1 MEPLSHLV
9 VYIKRRI
16 CDDAS
21 TWIMER
27 VDRITDAVGLD
38 RLFSFGLGAF
48 GQAGVSRV
56 LEILE
61 EEITQAMMLLWTR
74 QLAI

>member
-21 TWIMER
+21 AWFRLSFVWSFLLSNTKRWQGT
-27 VDRITDAVGLD
+27 VRICLA
-38 RLFSFGLGAF
+38 AP
-48 GQAGVSRV
+48 V
-56 LEILE
+56 L
-61 EEITQAMMLLWTR
+61 
-74 QLAI
+74 

>member
-21 TWIMER
+21 AWILER